1 LDLASTALVRLNLE
15 TRGLREAADSFWR
28 SLCRPDVDE
37 LEYKRRLEAT
47 YGFEAP
53 FEAVCAYTP
62 GLRDVIDLRSR
73 SRAGLI
79 AQDLLALG
87 LLPSELSAMPH
98 CFPIAPFSDRLE
110 ALGWLY
116 VVERAT
122 LMHDEVRRHLL
133 AHLPRIERATAYLGA
148 YHNVAGA
155 RWQELGHAL
164 DAAAHTDDARAD
176 LVIGAHT
183 AFRRLLDWYSSQRF
197 VLARGA

>member
-1 LDLASTALVRLNLE
+1 MDRASTALLRLNLE
-15 TRGLREAADSFWR
+15 THGLREAVDSFWR
-28 SLCRPDVDE
+28 ALCRPDVDQ
-37 LEYKRRLEAT
+37 LAYTRRLEAT

-53 FEAVCAYTP
+53 FEAACAYTP

-87 LLPSELSAMPH
+87 FAPSQVSAVPQ

-122 LMHDEVRRHLL
+122 LLHDEVRTHLL
-133 AHLPRIERATAYLGA
+133 AHIPGIAPATAYLGA
-148 YHNVAGA
+148 YRHVVGA
-155 RWQELGHAL
+155 RWQELGHVL
-164 DAAAHTDDARAD
+164 DDAARTDDARAD
-176 LVIGAHT
+176 LVIGAHG
-183 AFRRLLDWYSSQRF
+183 AFRRLLDWYS
-197 VLARGA
+197 ARLNA